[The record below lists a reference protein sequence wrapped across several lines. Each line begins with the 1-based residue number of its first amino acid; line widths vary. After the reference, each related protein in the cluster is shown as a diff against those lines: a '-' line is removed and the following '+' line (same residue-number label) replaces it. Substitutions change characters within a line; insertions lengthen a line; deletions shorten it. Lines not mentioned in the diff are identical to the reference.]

1 MDSYFFG
8 YEFLVSFNK
17 MRESLVLRIMKDIT
31 INVSAVLYENDL
43 YLDRQLLMLNITEIQ
58 KFTIF

>member
-1 MDSYFFG
+1 M
-8 YEFLVSFNK
+8 LI
-17 MRESLVLRIMKDIT
+17 IMKDIT
-31 INVSAVLYENDL
+31 INVSAVLYESDL

>member
-1 MDSYFFG
+1 M
-8 YEFLVSFNK
+8 
-17 MRESLVLRIMKDIT
+17 LRIMKDIT
-31 INVSAVLYENDL
+31 INVSAILYESDF